1 MRLVDLIHRWTG
13 ALAGLLLAVLGLS
26 GALLLWK
33 RWWVLLPGVRD
44 GAPGDPALV
53 LDAAAALDPA
63 YVLLGS
69 GEFGLTRVARPDGSG
84 AYLDAGGA
92 VVAQWRSPLERP
104 ELWLFELHHKLLA
117 GETGATVTGFLG
129 LAAIAFGVTGL
140 ILWWRTRASFAP
152 RLLPKRLS
160 RPAILRHHRDLG
172 VVAAPLI
179 LLAALTGSMMV
190 LKPLGH
196 ALLAPLSG
204 PGAIEASLKPPAVTG
219 GPAARDEI
227 RALFDTARARF
238 PDAEPRM
245 LIWPRKPGD
254 LMALRMRQPT
264 EWHPNGRTTLWFD
277 AATGELVEAR
287 DALALPAGPRAFN
300 ALYPLHAASVGGP
313 AFRVA
318 MTAAAL
324 ALALLGTL
332 AVWSFWTGR
341 ATMWRAFPA

>member
-1 MRLVDLIHRWTG
+1 MGVVDLLHRWTG
-13 ALAGLLLAVLGLS
+13 AFIGLLLAVLGLS

-33 RWWVLLPGVRD
+33 RWWVPGGLG
-44 GAPGDPALV
+44 GAPADPGAV
-53 LDAAAALDPA
+53 LEAAARLKPG

-69 GEFGLTRVARPDGSG
+69 EEFGLTRIGRPDGSG
-84 AYLDAGGA
+84 AYLDTAGA
-92 VVAQWRSPLERP
+92 IVAQWGSPLERP

-117 GETGATVTGFLG
+117 GETGETVTGFLG
-129 LAAIAFGVTGL
+129 LAVMAFVVTGL
-140 ILWWRTRASFAP
+140 ILWWRTRATFAP
-152 RLLPKRLS
+152 RLWPARLS

-172 VVAAPLI
+172 VMVAPLL

-204 PGAIEASLKPPAVTG
+204 PGAIAASLKPPMARG
-219 GPAARDEI
+219 GPADAVDV
-227 RALFDTARARF
+227 RALLATAKQRF
-238 PDAEPRM
+238 PAAEARM
-245 LIWPRKPGD
+245 LVWPRGPGE
-254 LMALRMRQPT
+254 LMALRMRQPA

-277 AATGELVEAR
+277 AATGRLVEAR

-300 ALYPLHAASVGGP
+300 ALYPLHAASVGGLP
-313 AFRVA
+313 FRLA
-318 MTAAAL
+318 MTAAGV

-341 ATMWRAFPA
+341 PKARRLAA